1 MPNRLDDKVCIV
13 TGGGAGLGQA
23 TSLLFSEEGAR
34 VVIADVDAANGAAVA
49 RQITDAGGQ
58 AIAIETDVANN
69 DHVVAMVDAAMDFG
83 GKIDV
88 LVNNA
93 AVGGDPY
100 NYTVVDGPIEK
111 WRRCTDVNLLGPF
124 LCMKHVVPH
133 MLKREKGSIVN
144 VVSISSVVGL
154 MMQSIYAPAK
164 AGILQLTRTAAIDY
178 ARNGIR
184 VNCVLPGGMH
194 TPMFEDELAKAPR
207 ELVEKERELQPMG
220 RFADP
225 REVAYVILFLAGDE
239 ASYVNGAGWS
249 VDGGYTAQ

>member
-1 MPNRLDDKVCIV
+1 
-13 TGGGAGLGQA
+13 
-23 TSLLFSEEGAR
+23 
-34 VVIADVDAANGAAVA
+34 
-49 RQITDAGGQ
+49 
-58 AIAIETDVANN
+58 
-69 DHVVAMVDAAMDFG
+69 
-83 GKIDV
+83 
-88 LVNNA
+88 
-93 AVGGDPY
+93 
-100 NYTVVDGPIEK
+100 
-111 WRRCTDVNLLGPF
+111 
-124 LCMKHVVPH
+124 

-144 VVSISSVVGL
+144 VGSISSVVGL